1 MVVSHDRYF
10 LEKIVGGRL
19 VISNKQIQKQW
30 NEELHK
36 RDDREEQ
43 LMKLE
48 AARQE
53 VLGKLSFMNRNDKS
67 YAELDNKFIELTRKI
82 NDLTQ

>member
-1 MVVSHDRYF
+1 
-10 LEKIVGGRL
+10 